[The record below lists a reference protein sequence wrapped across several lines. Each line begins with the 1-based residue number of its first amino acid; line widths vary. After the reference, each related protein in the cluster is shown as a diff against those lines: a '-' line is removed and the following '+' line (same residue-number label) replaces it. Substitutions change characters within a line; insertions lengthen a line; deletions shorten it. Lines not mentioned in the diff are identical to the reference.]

1 MIERGGVVV
10 ASSDGGDVVHQ
21 AVGVAISQ
29 TVEGLLDGLVV
40 VDGAAVG
47 GEPETSLS
55 TGVEVGKGLSDDLET
70 LAILLE
76 VGSLDVGAERRRLEL
91 LAVGLGSA
99 NDLLLLG
106 NLDGVPLA
114 EIVDE
119 SLDVDVGGAV
129 LTEGSG
135 DTLLVAVRVGGAI
148 DEADEVAGVSVDE
161 TILLIGADD
170 EAAERAEGVDGVL
183 GGLEGGV
190 GLLAVDVDVEIL
202 LGAGGLAV
210 AGEVLELGGG
220 SLEGGDVLGEGL
232 PESEAEADA
241 AGDGDLMILGLLGE
255 EVVEALGGVDEG
267 LSALLG
273 GEVAV
278 VDLVG
283 TEIGGCVAF
292 RNNTGLSGHG

>member
-1 MIERGGVVV
+1 MIERGSVVV
-10 ASSDGGDVVHQ
+10 ASSDRGDVVHQ

-70 LAILLE
+70 LAVLLE

-99 NDLLLLG
+99 DDLLLLG

-148 DEADEVAGVSVDE
+148 DEADKVAGVSVDE

-220 SLEGGDVLGEGL
+220 SLEGGVVLGEY
-232 PESEAEADA
+232 SFVA
-241 AGDGDLMILGLLGE
+241 AKDIMRCGDL
-255 EVVEALGGVDEG
+255 
-267 LSALLG
+267 
-273 GEVAV
+273 
-278 VDLVG
+278 
-283 TEIGGCVAF
+283 
-292 RNNTGLSGHG
+292 

>member
-1 MIERGGVVV
+1 M
-10 ASSDGGDVVHQ
+10 
-21 AVGVAISQ
+21 
-29 TVEGLLDGLVV
+29 V

-70 LAILLE
+70 LAVLLE
-76 VGSLDVGAERRRLEL
+76 VGSLDVGAEGGRLEL

-99 NDLLLLG
+99 DDLLLLG

-135 DTLLVAVRVGGAI
+135 DTLLVAGRVGGAI
-148 DEADEVAGVSVDE
+148 DEADEIAGVFVDE

-241 AGDGDLMILGLLGE
+241 AGDRDLMILGLLGE